1 MSSTKTNRPGD
12 SQSKT
17 ICLPSLF
24 GSMTIKDSVDAS
36 FHTLPAHLGPHV
48 HLGSVCM
55 DTSSFKLWLLS
66 ASACGQNRTRT
77 EHRKHLPLNLR
88 SPETTLHQKRGR
100 ILLVDECLCF
110 PHPLEKNSTP
120 STWLLRAPLTRLS
133 HSCLG
138 QEHPV
143 NTLCWASSLPQFTS
157 LSPSLVHFPDYLPAP
172 KTASAAAFRRII
184 LKCNNNAKIFE

>member
-77 EHRKHLPLNLR
+77 EHRKHLPLNLH
-88 SPETTLHQKRGR
+88 SPETTLHQKREAG
-100 ILLVDECLCF
+100 
-110 PHPLEKNSTP
+110 
-120 STWLLRAPLTRLS
+120 
-133 HSCLG
+133 SCWWM
-138 QEHPV
+138 
-143 NTLCWASSLPQFTS
+143 N
-157 LSPSLVHFPDYLPAP
+157 
-172 KTASAAAFRRII
+172 ASASLIPWKKI
-184 LKCNNNAKIFE
+184 LHLLHGSSERPSRG